1 MFHAGGAGITEHMGA
16 PTRSPITA
24 PRRVEALAYIIT
36 SIRVTGSCPSYGE
49 IGKAMNPPV
58 QGSRAAQYVDQ
69 LVKLGVIERPLASR
83 RGIRIRDFDKCRQM
97 IHDALGAQGFCQAR
111 QLGELEPPPYT
122 IEQLPVLR
130 LIELIPDVD

>member
-1 MFHAGGAGITEHMGA
+1 
-16 PTRSPITA
+16 
-24 PRRVEALAYIIT
+24 
-36 SIRVTGSCPSYGE
+36 
-49 IGKAMNPPV
+49 MNPPV